1 MNTTELKNRT
11 NDHYRM
17 LNDAQVRATL
27 AKYPEADWGWSTHW
41 DYNNGQYTAITLLI
55 GTIDVY
61 SVEPELFDMTDYA
74 DSCDAELLH
83 MQRTLEEYRVGEGM
97 VRVTLYASQTLSKQ
111 QKKLLKSIGIIK
123 TERVN
128 PSKPKAYNNTYLACS
143 LR

>member
-1 MNTTELKNRT
+1 MNTTDLKNRT
-11 NDHYRM
+11 NDYYRM

-27 AKYPEADWGWSTHW
+27 AKYQEADWGWSTHW
-41 DYNNGQYTAITLLI
+41 DYNNGQYDPKPLLI

-74 DSCDAELLH
+74 DSCDAESLH
-83 MQRTLEEYRVGEGM
+83 MQRTLEEYRVGGGM
-97 VRVTLYASQTLSKQ
+97 VKVTLYANQKLSKQ
-111 QKKLLKSIGIIK
+111 QKKLLKDLGIIQ

-128 PSKPKAYNNTYLACS
+128 PAKPKAYNNTYLACS